1 MDSAVQT
8 RPATP
13 PDPFIPPVSPNI
25 KAVPPAPAVTDAP
38 PRATDADLRAREAIL
53 DQREAEL
60 NRRVAKRVAA
70 ATLTDKTVESQIV
83 SEYAICAFDAFK
95 DQPNIA
101 PDAERALRCVTI
113 VVLVLRNGFC
123 VTGSSACAAPENYD
137 ADRERKE
144 AKADAM
150 AKLWLVSE
158 YAARNQLM
166 GIDGPAELVE

>member
-1 MDSAVQT
+1 MDSAAQT
-8 RPATP
+8 RPA
-13 PDPFIPPVSPNI
+13 PDPIFLPVEP
-25 KAVPPAPAVTDAP
+25 VPPAPTSP
-38 PRATDADLRAREAIL
+38 ATDGDLRARETIV

-60 NRRVAKRVAA
+60 DRRIAKREAA
-70 ATLTDKTVESQIV
+70 AVLTDKTVEAQIV

-113 VVLVLRNGFC
+113 IVLVLRNGFC
-123 VTGSSACAAPENYD
+123 ITGSSACASPENYD
-137 ADRERKE
+137 ATRERKE
-144 AKADAM
+144 SRADAL

-166 GIDGPAELVE
+166 GIDGPVEFEA